1 MKKITYFLLCT
12 VALLATGCQKES
24 TQCRT
29 MNTGI
34 VMSDVSNDAICMTYS
49 VDGVS
54 HSVVL
59 RGEDDLINMICSLT
73 WLTTQGHIV
82 VIGKGNVQANP
93 AATKD
98 VVTFETK
105 EQKEMELWTM
115 KMLLEGYSIEQYYD
129 AERGVYVG
137 IAVKE

>member
-12 VALLATGCQKES
+12 VALLAAGCQKES

-82 VIGKGNVQANP
+82 SISKGNVQANP
-93 AATKD
+93 VASKD
-98 VVTFETK
+98 VVTFESK
-105 EQKEMELWTM
+105 EQKEMELWAM